1 MNFLEV
7 EVARDKSSVWRG
19 ALTVFVV
26 VLAMGGFLVQK
37 VNFFDGNTSFNKI
50 ILQPLQNV
58 GDKIGGDIV
67 AEPPEVTKP
76 KLPELVGDMLDPSQ
90 FSAHS
95 MIVKDVQT
103 GVVLFKKS
111 EYDQWPIAS
120 ITKLM
125 SALVL
130 LEKRPDWTTSTV
142 VVGLD
147 SIGTHMYAGDVYTL
161 DELWLSALVASS
173 NKAILTLAH
182 AVDWPIEAFVERM
195 NQKALELGMTD
206 TSFTDPTGLDDTNV
220 SSASDIVILLNEV
233 LKHDK
238 IKSALLTKEHNLYS
252 QQRQKSHHMWNTD
265 WLLLGWVEH
274 DFEHFYGGKTGFIN
288 ASDYNFSMRVGNGH
302 LVDVVVLGA
311 SDHEARFTEA
321 RDIAKWALTNYKWL
335 D

>member
-7 EVARDKSSVWRG
+7 EVARDKSSIWRG
-19 ALTVFVV
+19 ALAVFVI
-26 VLAMGGFLVQK
+26 VLAVGGFVVQK
-37 VNFFDGNTSFNKI
+37 VDFSNDHTAFNKI
-50 ILQPLQNV
+50 LLQPLQNV
-58 GDKIGGDIV
+58 SDKIGGDIV
-67 AEPPEVTKP
+67 VEPPEVVRP
-76 KLPELVGDMLDPSQ
+76 NLPELVGGMLDSSQ

-103 GVVLFKKS
+103 GMVLFKKA

-125 SALVL
+125 SALIL
-130 LEKRPDWTTSTV
+130 LEKNPDWATSTV

-147 SIGTHMYAGDVYTL
+147 SMGTHMYAGDVYTL

-182 AVDWPIEAFVERM
+182 ALGWPLEAFVERM

-206 TSFTDPTGLDDTNV
+206 THFTDPTGLDDTNV

-238 IKSALLTKEHNLYS
+238 IQTALLTKEHDLYS

-274 DFEHFYGGKTGFIN
+274 DFERFYGGKTGFIN
-288 ASDYNFSMRVGNGH
+288 ASGYNFSMRVGNGH

-311 SDHEARFTEA
+311 GDHEARFTEA
-321 RDIAKWALTNYKWL
+321 RDIAKWSLQNYIWP
-335 D
+335 